1 MQRLFRSRVAAC
13 ARCLFFDDRFV
24 RYDARVVPSDGRFG
38 SLFNATILAGAAL
51 LVWSHTIVYVLLL
64 PFALVVFKRSGRE
77 WIVAWVGMLLPL
89 AICSYIEWGT
99 GRSFLG
105 PVSRLWEGVRGA
117 FAGPGFDLPTIRP
130 ALWVFWSMCLTVT
143 VLSLVALWRRS
154 GTMRTRAYKSSVY
167 FLWILFF
174 SLLPLAAP
182 GRAMTDLVL
191 PAGSGSPS

>member
-1 MQRLFRSRVAAC
+1 M
-13 ARCLFFDDRFV
+13 
-24 RYDARVVPSDGRFG
+24 
-38 SLFNATILAGAAL
+38 
-51 LVWSHTIVYVLLL
+51 
-64 PFALVVFKRSGRE
+64 
-77 WIVAWVGMLLPL
+77 
-89 AICSYIEWGT
+89 
-99 GRSFLG
+99 
-105 PVSRLWEGVRGA
+105 RGA

-191 PAGSGSPS
+191 PAAPLAVVMPAYFNRRSGWIPDAVYLLLFGSVVCYGLLSWAGY

>member
-1 MQRLFRSRVAAC
+1 M
-13 ARCLFFDDRFV
+13 
-24 RYDARVVPSDGRFG
+24 G
-38 SLFNATILAGAAL
+38 N
-51 LVWSHTIVYVLLL
+51 
-64 PFALVVFKRSGRE
+64 
-77 WIVAWVGMLLPL
+77 
-89 AICSYIEWGT
+89 GT
-99 GRSFLG
+99 V
-105 PVSRLWEGVRGA
+105 VSRARFETVGRREGA

-191 PAGSGSPS
+191 PAAPARRRDARLFQPPQRLDSRCGLSAVVRQRRLLRPALLGGILEAIVRPSPMAGRFFGLAVRPLNTKKVSDASS

>member
-1 MQRLFRSRVAAC
+1 MDRGLGRDAVAPG
-13 ARCLFFDDRFV
+13 D
-24 RYDARVVPSDGRFG
+24 
-38 SLFNATILAGAAL
+38 L
-51 LVWSHTIVYVLLL
+51 LVY
-64 PFALVVFKRSGRE
+64 R
-77 WIVAWVGMLLPL
+77 VGN
-89 AICSYIEWGT
+89 GT
-99 GRSFLG
+99 V
-105 PVSRLWEGVRGA
+105 VSRARFETVGRREGA